1 VTRTPDRTRSNRLS
15 VSASFSAYQGL
26 LPPPE
31 MLAQFNQVIPNGAD
45 RIVSMAESQQQHRQA
60 LESAVVN
67 GNVIA
72 QRRGQLFGFLL
83 GLVAI
88 VGGIGLIAFDKSTQ
102 GLVAII
108 TAFVALAAVFVYGR
122 YEQER
127 ERERKR
133 REAREASAQQ
143 RLPLD

>member
-1 VTRTPDRTRSNRLS
+1 
-15 VSASFSAYQGL
+15 
-26 LPPPE
+26 
-31 MLAQFNQVIPNGAD
+31 MLARFNEIIPNGAD
-45 RIVSMAESQQQHRQA
+45 RIVAMAESQIHHRQT

-67 GNVIA
+67 GNVTA
-72 QRRGQLFGFLL
+72 QRRGQLFGFIL
-83 GLVAI
+83 GVVAI

-108 TAFVALAAVFVYGR
+108 TAFVALAGVFIYGR

-133 REAREASAQQ
+133 QEARDAARQP
-143 RLPLD
+143 RLAGLDD

>member
-1 VTRTPDRTRSNRLS
+1 MKPRDRNRPNS
-15 VSASFSAYQGL
+15 VSITTLSAYRGL

-45 RIVSMAESQQQHRQA
+45 RIIAMAEGQLQHAQTLERA
-60 LESAVVN
+60 LVSAN
-67 GNVIA
+67 IA
-72 QRRGQLFGFLL
+72 SQRRAQLYGFSLA
-83 GLVAI
+83 LVAI
-88 VGGIGLIAFDKSTQ
+88 LGGIGLIAFDKSPQ

-108 TAFVALAAVFVYGR
+108 TAFASAAGLFVYGR

-133 REAREASAQQ
+133 QEARDASAQQ